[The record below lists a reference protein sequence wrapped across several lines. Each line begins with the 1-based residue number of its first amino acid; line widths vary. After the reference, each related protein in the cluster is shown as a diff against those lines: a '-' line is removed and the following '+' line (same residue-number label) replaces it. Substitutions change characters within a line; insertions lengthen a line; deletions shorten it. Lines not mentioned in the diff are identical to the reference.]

1 MSNRII
7 AVTGAFGILGRATVQ
22 HLLSQGHCVALL
34 DVSEPRGDLGLT
46 ADQSDYLVVGGVDL
60 TDGAATRAA
69 IDKVV
74 SHFGGLD
81 GLVNIAGGFV
91 WTSLEDS
98 DADTWQQ
105 MFDMNVKTAMNTCHA
120 AVGALK
126 KSSAGRIVNIGAAG
140 AVKADM
146 GMGPYA
152 ASKAGV
158 MRLTESL
165 AQELKGDDVCVNA
178 VLPSI
183 IDTPRN
189 REDMPDADFT
199 AWVKPEALADV
210 IAFLLSDA
218 GHPIT
223 GALIP
228 VIGRV

>member
-22 HLLSQGHCVALL
+22 HLLNLGHRVALL
-34 DVSEPRGDLGLT
+34 DVSSPRGDLGLT
-46 ADQSDYLVVGGVDL
+46 ADDSQYLIVGGVDL
-60 TDGAATRAA
+60 TDEAATKTA

-74 SHFGGLD
+74 GHFGGLD

-91 WTSLEDS
+91 WTTLEDS
-98 DADTWQQ
+98 SMDTWQE

-120 AVGALK
+120 AVASLK

-140 AVKADM
+140 ALKADM

-178 VLPSI
+178 ILPSI

-189 REDMPDADFT
+189 REDMPDADFS

-210 IAFLLSDA
+210 IGYLLSDS

-228 VIGRV
+228 VTGRV